1 MIYLLIFLVIIMIIA
16 TILYSL
22 SLINNIVYKVP
33 QVSTF
38 NSDLKLL
45 KNVFSDYKLKWK
57 KIVDLWSGIW
67 KMLRLFEKEYNMK
80 SIWFE
85 IDFSNV
91 IISKSLN
98 NLLWY
103 KAKTFRKNYFKVDL
117 KEFDFVYIY
126 LFPILMEKV
135 EEKIWNSCSKWT
147 IIFVN
152 AFKFEK
158 HKPIKIYKKN
168 WKDKI
173 FVYEI

>member
-1 MIYLLIFLVIIMIIA
+1 MIYLLIFLVIIMIVA

-22 SLINNIVYKVP
+22 SLINNIIYKVP

-45 KNVFSDYKLKWK
+45 KSVFDSYNLEWK
-57 KIVDLWSGIW
+57 KIVDLWSGTW

-80 SIWFE
+80 STWFE

-91 IISKSLN
+91 VI
-98 NLLWY
+98 
-103 KAKTFRKNYFKVDL
+103 AKTLNKLFWYSTKSFRRNYFKADL
-117 KEFDFVYIY
+117 KEFNFVYVY
-126 LFPILMEKV
+126 LFPVLMEKV